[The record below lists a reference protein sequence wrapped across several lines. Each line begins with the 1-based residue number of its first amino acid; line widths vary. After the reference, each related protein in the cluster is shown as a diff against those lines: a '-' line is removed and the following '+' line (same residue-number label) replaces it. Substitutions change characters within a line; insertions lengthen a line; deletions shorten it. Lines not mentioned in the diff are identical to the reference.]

1 MGYYNNWFGGHD
13 RGAYKRDYNWAWKNN
28 RDFRRGRYYGRR
40 DMLRGVL
47 WLVHIAIMVAAMIVM
62 LRAYEIL
69 EAFRY

>member
-1 MGYYNNWFGGHD
+1 MGYYNNWLGGND
-13 RGAYKRDYNWAWKNN
+13 RGAYKRQQDWAWKNN

-62 LRAYEIL
+62 LQVCEII
-69 EAFRY
+69 AVVRY